1 MDEDE
6 LSWAIS
12 DVIAEREKA
21 IAQVVELTAI
31 LRELKQRHNEKNDE

>member
-6 LSWAIS
+6 LAWAIG
-12 DVIAEREKA
+12 DVESEREKA

-31 LRELKQRHNEKNDE
+31 LNELKKQLNG

>member
-6 LSWAIS
+6 LAWAIS
-12 DVIAEREKA
+12 DVRAEREKA

-31 LRELKQRHNEKNDE
+31 LRELKQELNG